1 MAKRLYIGNLSFHT
15 TQEALAAHLQSLGG
29 KCATV
34 EIKADP
40 YTNRSRGF
48 GFAEMSS
55 DAEAQ
60 AVIEGLNGKELD
72 GRPLNIN
79 EARPL
84 EPRRGNG
91 AAQNRGGRGGEEHRQ
106 QQQPQ

>member
-1 MAKRLYIGNLSFHT
+1 MT
-15 TQEALAAHLQSLGG
+15 AHLQSLGG
-29 KCATV
+29 KCTAV
-34 EIKADP
+34 EIKTDP

-60 AVIEGLNGKELD
+60 AVIDGLSGKELD
-72 GRPLNIN
+72 GRPLTIN

-84 EPRRGNG
+84 EPRRPGGGKRDRGENRP
-91 AAQNRGGRGGEEHRQ
+91 AQS
-106 QQQPQ
+106 QQQPPAA